1 MLALPSLQVGWEKV
15 ERALAKIKLALQR
28 EQYEVAANFLRQVAE
43 QVRPRRGATFSP
55 SVFEATLLC
64 FSRLALTLELFTE
77 RFADT
82 CVSWHAEQL
91 VTTDSL
97 VALAMMLGE
106 DRAEVH
112 CKAVAGYEQDMRRW
126 LDDKN
131 EVVDSSEDSE
141 EEERKR
147 QEEEEKLLEEARANS
162 EREVLARTQHSYT
175 YMEKEVCP
183 ELVLA
188 NHRCF

>member
-1 MLALPSLQVGWEKV
+1 M
-15 ERALAKIKLALQR
+15 
-28 EQYEVAANFLRQVAE
+28 
-43 QVRPRRGATFSP
+43 
-55 SVFEATLLC
+55 
-64 FSRLALTLELFTE
+64 
-77 RFADT
+77 
-82 CVSWHAEQL
+82 SWHAEQL